1 MNYST
6 TTEDYFWYFKSSTSQ
21 MLSNSYSPLSSLLLI
36 MKLDSAD
43 LRVSF
48 EHWSYYAAVC
58 SCFDNLMWMTFLFVT
73 HCFNFEWLA

>member
-6 TTEDYFWYFKSSTSQ
+6 TTVDYFSYFRSNTSQ
-21 MLSNSYSPLSSLLLI
+21 MLSNSCSPLPSLLLI

-43 LRVSF
+43 LHVSF

-58 SCFDNLMWMTFLFVT
+58 SCFDN
-73 HCFNFEWLA
+73 